1 MNPPKRCKS
10 FTLIEL
16 LVVIAI
22 IAILAAMLLP
32 ALAKARKKAHGIN
45 CRASLR
51 QCALVYALYADD
63 HEDWIMPCAFK
74 WDTTRT
80 VPFNYVQIV
89 NYLKLPKQL
98 VTKRTV
104 SPLYCHRGEN
114 TAMTDYFN
122 INATTSPYKLD
133 FLTSG
138 AISVM
143 YTYASNGLISPK
155 GSAHEGTSYGT
166 VPIRKTTQIKS
177 GSGAL
182 LMGDGAGQIVVP
194 YSQAFMVRHGGT
206 VNTNYLDGHVESKG
220 AHWADGTSIN
230 TLTGNNKY
238 LFQKDTTTDAP
249 WFRE

>member
-1 MNPPKRCKS
+1 MIPKKRCNF

-51 QCALVYALYADD
+51 QCALVYSLYADD
-63 HEDWIMPCAFK
+63 YEDWIMPCAFK

-89 NYLKLPKQL
+89 NYLKLPRQL

-104 SPLYCHRGEN
+104 SPLYCHRGEQ
-114 TAMTDYFN
+114 TTMTDYFN

-138 AISVM
+138 STSVM

-155 GSAHEGTSYGT
+155 GTAHEGASYGT

-194 YSQAFMVRHGGT
+194 YSQSFMVRHGGQ
-206 VNTNYLDGHVESKG
+206 VNTNYLDGHVEAKG
-220 AHWADGTSIN
+220 ARWADGTPIG
-230 TLTGNNKY
+230 TLAIPDRY
-238 LFQKDTTTDAP
+238 LFQKDATTAAP

>member
-1 MNPPKRCKS
+1 MIPKKKCRI

-32 ALAKARKKAHGIN
+32 ALVKSRKKAHGVN

-51 QCALVYALYADD
+51 QCAMVYAFYANDY
-63 HEDWIMPCAFK
+63 EDYIMPCAFK
-74 WDTTRT
+74 GEAVTT

-89 NYLKLPKQL
+89 NYLKLPRQL

-143 YTYASNGLISPK
+143 YTYASNGIISPK
-155 GSAHEGTSYGT
+155 ASSHEESYGPL
-166 VPIRKTTQIKS
+166 PIRKTTQIKS
-177 GSGAL
+177 ASGAM

-194 YSQAFMVRHGGT
+194 NSQSFMVRHGGA
-206 VNTNYLDGHVESKG
+206 VNTNYLDCHVESKNTR
-220 AHWADGTSIN
+220 WFDGTKIGS
-230 TLTGNNKY
+230 LAVPDRY
-238 LFQKDTTTDAP
+238 LFQNGTQTAAP